1 MSGATTKKNI
11 DSWRVM
17 TAIIAAS
24 MLTFSTLSSTTFLA
38 YAKGEDD
45 KENTV
50 GSSLAKLEAL
60 PKKSLVDDGNSQL
73 LKLQFKLETGNKLEV
88 IRVTIDK
95 GTADEKVAEFDG
107 QGHILSADPAFELV
121 FGSTKLLSDGYAVG
135 PAEGKFIVAMNKDEL
150 GEGTHAAFAEVVLD
164 VGTLTAQDKFTLVA
178 SKPLLPDL
186 VAKYFFAPTTMK
198 VGVKYPTFTIETNE
212 GNHTATEHKVQVYL
226 SADSTLNSGDKMLGQ
241 ETVKKLQAGNF
252 RLVPIVIDLPK
263 KTDSGQNYLI
273 VKVDAADK
281 IQELSEDN
289 NVLSKQTNVTP
300 F

>member
-24 MLTFSTLSSTTFLA
+24 MLTFSTLSSTAYLA
-38 YAKGEDD
+38 YAQGEDD
-45 KENTV
+45 KDHAV
-50 GSSLAKLEAL
+50 GSSFAKLQAL

-95 GTADEKVAEFDG
+95 SSAEEKVVEFDG

-121 FGSTKLLSDGYAVG
+121 FGSTTLLSDGYAVG
-135 PAEGKFIVAMNKDEL
+135 PAEGKFIIAMNKNEL
-150 GEGTHAAFAEVVLD
+150 GDGTHTAFAEVVLD
-164 VGTLTAQDKFTLVA
+164 VGTLTAEDKFTLEA

-198 VGVKYPTFTIETNE
+198 VDRKYPTFTIETNE
-212 GNHTATEHKVQVYL
+212 GNRMATEHKVQVYL
-226 SADSTLNSGDKMLGQ
+226 SDDSTLSSGDKMLGQ
-241 ETVKKLQAGNF
+241 ETVKHLQAGNF
-252 RLVPIVIDLPK
+252 RLVPVVIDLPK
-263 KTDSGQNYLI
+263 KTTSGQHDLI
-273 VKVDAADK
+273 VKVDAKDK

-289 NVLSKQTNVTP
+289 NVLSKQTNVMP